1 MMCVRTLSAH
11 CVHVIDHLMVSLSYD
26 HQQPEKKPF
35 ACILECAWMN
45 AHFNNRANSHR
56 YTVNRHT
63 NAYQHCPICRTVFL
77 LHFITF
83 FLSSTK
89 SFFFSFLLFRY
100 EKKKR
105 FITIIT
111 WSANIYLPFSRT
123 QTLLQIDHIHQ

>member
-35 ACILECAWMN
+35 ACIFECAWMN

-83 FLSSTK
+83 FCHRRSL
-89 SFFFSFLLFRY
+89 FSFRFY
-100 EKKKR
+100 CFHMKKKR